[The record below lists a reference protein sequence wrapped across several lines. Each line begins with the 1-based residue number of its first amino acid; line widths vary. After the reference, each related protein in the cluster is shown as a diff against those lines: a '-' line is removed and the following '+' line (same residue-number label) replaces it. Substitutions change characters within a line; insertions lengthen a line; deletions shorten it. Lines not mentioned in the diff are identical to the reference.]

1 MHSLTIINP
10 SQTFLIS
17 HNTFAV
23 IIMKEPIPWFIL
35 HALDASSKNPFA
47 ELIINSADTDVFLQL
62 VYYQTKLCIKTLVR
76 SMGTFK
82 KYVRSRFLSI
92 LVCPC
97 LLLSTR
103 PHNPH
108 PPLPSQVRLLW
119 LELTLSPFNF
129 YTCEI

>member
-1 MHSLTIINP
+1 MHSLTIINA

-23 IIMKEPIPWFIL
+23 IIMKKPMPWFIL
-35 HALDASSKNPFA
+35 HALDVSLKNPFA

-62 VYYQTKLCIKTLVR
+62 VYYQTKTLVH

-97 LLLSTR
+97 LFMSTHPTIPI
-103 PHNPH
+103 PHSPSGTFVLAGTY
-108 PPLPSQVRLLW
+108 PLPPQFLYLW
-119 LELTLSPFNF
+119 NLEKIN
-129 YTCEI
+129 